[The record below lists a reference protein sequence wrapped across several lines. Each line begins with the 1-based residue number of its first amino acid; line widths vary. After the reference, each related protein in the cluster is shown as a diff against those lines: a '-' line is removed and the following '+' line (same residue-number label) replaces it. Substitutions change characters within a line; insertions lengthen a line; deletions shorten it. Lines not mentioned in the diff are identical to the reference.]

1 MFKKA
6 RRLGSQL
13 AGWKYLIR
21 AQQYTYHPM
30 LVKLKFEREALAK
43 ALHRNEAMSTMDKGD
58 QAATDQL
65 TKWKTRLEQDENWP
79 YLVGRK
85 SSRTIYFLQIIVVA
99 LRNRF
104 DLELQLEYNGQ
115 LGPIDRHFVIKT
127 AFEAKPSQVM
137 LATRATGGQ
146 GLNLQCFNGAVQRE
160 PWYET
165 CRHVLKG
172 PELLQS

>member
-85 SSRTIYFLQIIVVA
+85 PSRTSSTSIK
-99 LRNRF
+99 
-104 DLELQLEYNGQ
+104 
-115 LGPIDRHFVIKT
+115 IDIPTMHF
-127 AFEAKPSQVM
+127 
-137 LATRATGGQ
+137 
-146 GLNLQCFNGAVQRE
+146 
-160 PWYET
+160 
-165 CRHVLKG
+165 
-172 PELLQS
+172 